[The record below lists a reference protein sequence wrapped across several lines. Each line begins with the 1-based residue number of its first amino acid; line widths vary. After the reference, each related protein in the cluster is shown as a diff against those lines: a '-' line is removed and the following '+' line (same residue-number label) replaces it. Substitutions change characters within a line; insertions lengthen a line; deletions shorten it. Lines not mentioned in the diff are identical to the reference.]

1 MGLTYREVLLLAVK
15 DNMQAFAA
23 QQVHDLAFLVGLH
36 AGEDHHTAHNSL
48 QQSLVAKLQHVLKG
62 RTCHTALR
70 LTLHSQQQPCH
81 MTRHQHSIVK

>member
-81 MTRHQHSIVK
+81 MT